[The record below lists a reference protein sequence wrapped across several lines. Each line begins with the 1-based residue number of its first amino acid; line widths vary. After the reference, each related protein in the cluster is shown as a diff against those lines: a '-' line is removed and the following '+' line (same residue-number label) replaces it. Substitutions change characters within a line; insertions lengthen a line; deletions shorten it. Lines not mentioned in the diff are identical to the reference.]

1 MSWYY
6 CSMYEEQIIEQI
18 HAQTGIPM
26 SVIETVFDAEFNIVT
41 KTLREEG
48 EHVRTRLARFE
59 CQDNE
64 EEDPGLFKSRIAIA
78 EPSIKLSMAVNR
90 HPLM

>member
-1 MSWYY
+1 
-6 CSMYEEQIIEQI
+6 MYEEQIIEQI

-26 SVIETVFDAEFNIVT
+26 SVVETVLNAEFKVVT
-41 KTLREEG
+41 KALREDG

-64 EEDPGLFKSRIAIA
+64 EEDPGLFKSRVVIA

-90 HPLM
+90 HPLI